1 LALRCRLG
9 EPAAFAEL
17 VETMERPLLYFA
29 RSIVHDDEAAL
40 DVLQAVWLTAFRG
53 LRRLDDPAALRSWLY
68 RVTRGHAVDHVRRDT
83 ARASAERGLADESTE
98 IASSEKEVETM
109 IANQEKS
116 LQREKRY
123 TTAIWIYVVLL
134 TTSFM
139 TGSGLLMF
147 HKIEGTWIAVSAV
160 FWLLFGAVF
169 FFIHQINKSRFEVI
183 KEIKGVELRL
193 AALEERLTGRG
204 ASN

>member
-1 LALRCRLG
+1 MAMANETGPQSDADRLRNDLLG
-9 EPAAFAEL
+9 QWQP
-17 VETMERPLLYFA
+17 T
-29 RSIVHDDEAAL
+29 
-40 DVLQAVWLTAFRG
+40 G
-53 LRRLDDPAALRSWLY
+53 LSYLNY
-68 RVTRGHAVDHVRRDT
+68 R
-83 ARASAERGLADESTE
+83 
-98 IASSEKEVETM
+98 KEVETM

-139 TGSGLLMF
+139 AGSGLLMF
-147 HKIEGTWIAVSAV
+147 HNIEGTWIAVSAV

-169 FFIHQINKSRFEVI
+169 FFIHQINKTRIEVI